1 MLISRRKAFSMTS
14 AGTVKSTQR
23 MKSFSFSS
31 PGGALSSCSERKYV
45 SKAVSRL
52 FKPRERVREDR
63 TRSCITMMTD
73 AFVIWNG
80 FMGTHSPPGICGAEF
95 PALMQNG
102 REHPADIIWG
112 QAGEYAG
119 CQEK

>member
-45 SKAVSRL
+45 SEAASRL
-52 FKPRERVREDR
+52 FKPRERVRKDMDQKLYHDDDR
-63 TRSCITMMTD
+63 RFC
-73 AFVIWNG
+73 
-80 FMGTHSPPGICGAEF
+80 
-95 PALMQNG
+95 
-102 REHPADIIWG
+102 
-112 QAGEYAG
+112 
-119 CQEK
+119 

>member
-31 PGGALSSCSERKYV
+31 PGGALSSCSERKYA
-45 SKAVSRL
+45 SEAASRL
-52 FKPRERVREDR
+52 FKPRERVRKDR

-80 FMGTHSPPGICGAEF
+80 FMAYTLLQGFA
-95 PALMQNG
+95 
-102 REHPADIIWG
+102 G
-112 QAGEYAG
+112 QSSRP
-119 CQEK
+119 